1 MLNDLGDMYADG
13 NGARKDTEQ
22 AETFYRKAA
31 EQGDT
36 KAPFNVGMLYC
47 CKDNKIFYD
56 AGLLSKDIYQKAYIW
71 FSLAATNGMTNSV
84 EHRDF
89 AKSKLSPAELSKAQ
103 EFASR
108 YFEMI
113 KGAVQGQAEAQ
124 YNLGSMYHGGEIVFA
139 QDYAQAVSWYRKAAE
154 QGYAE
159 AQAFL
164 GIMYDSGNGVPQ
176 DVKQA
181 VAWYR
186 KAAEQGDARAQYYL
200 GKSYEYGDGV
210 PQDNQQAY
218 VWYSVAAG
226 NGEDR
231 AIERRDA
238 VAKNLTQANLSAAQ
252 KQATSYFEQY
262 QPKS

>member
-1 MLNDLGDMYADG
+1 MKPAPVPAKNYQQSDLWYSKAAEHEVADMLNDLGDMYADG

-22 AETFYRKAA
+22 AETFHRKAA

-113 KGAVQGQAEAQ
+113 KGPCRGRPKVQ

-139 QDYAQAVSWYRKAAE
+139 QDYAQGG
-154 QGYAE
+154 Q
-159 AQAFL
+159 L
-164 GIMYDSGNGVPQ
+164 VPQ
-176 DVKQA
+176 S
-181 VAWYR
+181 
-186 KAAEQGDARAQYYL
+186 GRA
-200 GKSYEYGDGV
+200 GV
-210 PQDNQQAY
+210 CRGASLLRNN
-218 VWYSVAAG
+218 V
-226 NGEDR
+226 R
-231 AIERRDA
+231 
-238 VAKNLTQANLSAAQ
+238 
-252 KQATSYFEQY
+252 
-262 QPKS
+262 